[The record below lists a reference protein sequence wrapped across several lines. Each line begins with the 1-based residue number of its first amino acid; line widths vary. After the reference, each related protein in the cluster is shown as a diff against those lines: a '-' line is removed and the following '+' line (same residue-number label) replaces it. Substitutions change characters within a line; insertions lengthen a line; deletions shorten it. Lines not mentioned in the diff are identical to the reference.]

1 MAKFGSKGN
10 DVYIA
15 GTAGATNVI
24 FKRNVIST
32 DHPADSGTETAR
44 IDTSGNLGLN
54 TISPSTFN
62 DAGTGGVNFVIGATG
77 AGRGVLTFASEQTS
91 GADEPLGI
99 INFVDSDTTNASTR
113 GARILGMRGSDAN
126 SAWIRF
132 DTANSG
138 NPLEQMR
145 ITESGFVRISASS
158 VTGTTNR
165 MQVSDAIGVSAANS
179 AGFRTTDGEACLYVG
194 VMTTGRSINA
204 RGTVNASGTDYAE
217 YMIKDGNFTIAKG
230 DICGVAANGKLTNT
244 FVDAI
249 SFVVKTTN
257 PSIVGGDNWVD
268 EDLLGKQPSKDD
280 AAVYEEWN
288 EKYEKARETVD
299 RIAFAGQVP
308 VNVTG
313 ATPGQYIVPVEDNGG
328 ISGIAKDK
336 SDLTLDEYMRS
347 VGKVIAIEDDG
358 RARIIVKVA

>member
-1 MAKFGSKGN
+1 VITEGTEALRVDPSQRLLVGTASAINTDASSILQVVGTSSGGLLLARNDTETLANDQIGAIRFFGN
-10 DVYIA
+10 DTL
-15 GTAGATNVI
+15 TAGGYEECAAIKCNADADH
-24 FKRNVIST
+24 T
-32 DHPADSGTETAR
+32 DSSKASRLVFQTTA
-44 IDTSGNLGLN
+44 
-54 TISPSTFN
+54 
-62 DAGTGGVNFVIGATG
+62 
-77 AGRGVLTFASEQTS
+77 S
-91 GADEPLGI
+91 GAE
-99 INFVDSDTTNASTR
+99 SSTER
-113 GARILGMRGSDAN
+113 
-126 SAWIRF
+126 
-132 DTANSG
+132 
-138 NPLEQMR
+138 MR
-145 ITESGFVRISASS
+145 IRADGLVRIGNYSII
-158 VTGTTNR
+158 GTTNI
-165 MQVSDAIGVSAANS
+165 MQVADSMGVTTANQN
-179 AGFRTTDGEACLYVG
+179 AFRTTDGDACLYVG
-194 VMTTGRSINA
+194 SMTTGRSINA

-217 YMIKDGNFTIAKG
+217 YMIKDGNFIIAKG
-230 DICGVAANGKLTNT
+230 DICGVTANGKLTNT

-280 AAVYEEWN
+280 AAAYEEWN
-288 EKYEKARETVD
+288 EKYEKVRETVD